1 MFLARRRRWS
11 LFSIIFPIVSV
22 LMVVGLLLTAL
33 LGILGDN
40 GPWGVQER
48 GLAEQGRVIAENL
61 TVDADGRPRLDM
73 TEIRRRLPLTQDGGI
88 YGFALLRSDGTV
100 AIGGSAPYVPLPLP
114 EQLRDRTD
122 TEWDFDLL
130 LEDDEGL
137 ETDKSYFYAWTDPE
151 RGDPVVSVNM
161 PIERQGN
168 RFIIQLSAPRIADR
182 RILIDFL
189 VTTFGEMFIP
199 MLIPLALVLASVW
212 LTLYLSL
219 NPLRKI
225 SARAALIGPATLHE
239 RLPTLALAEVAP
251 LIDSFN
257 IALDR
262 LENAWS
268 AQKAFAANAAHELR
282 TPLAVVRAQLGDF
295 LSGRQLEEIEE
306 EFDRLNRLIAQ
317 LLALAQVEAG
327 AEDKGRTFDLA
338 GLVRS
343 VTADIAPAIVGG
355 GRSIALEAE
364 TDCLPVTGDR
374 HFFEI
379 AFRNVLE
386 NAARHTPPG
395 ASITVRITARGHVRV
410 RDDGPG
416 IPPDLRRRLF
426 SRFVRADPKGP
437 GVGLGLALALA
448 AVRAAGGDLRLA
460 SGNPGATFEF
470 RMPVRK
476 V

>member
-22 LMVVGLLLTAL
+22 LMTSGFLITAL
-33 LGILGDN
+33 LGALGEE
-40 GPWGVQER
+40 GIWGVQER

-61 TVDADGRPRLDM
+61 TLDADGRPQLDM
-73 TEIRRRLPLTQDGGI
+73 AEIRRRLPLTSDGDI
-88 YGFALLRSDGTV
+88 YGFALLRPDGTV
-100 AIGGSAPYVPLPLP
+100 AIGGSAPYAPLPAPEKMLDPTEQSFGLP
-114 EQLRDRTD
+114 L
-122 TEWDFDLL
+122 W
-130 LEDDEGL
+130 DDEEFDADGL
-137 ETDKSYFYAWTDPE
+137 YFYAWTDPE
-151 RGDPVVSVNM
+151 NGDPVTSVNVLV
-161 PIERQGN
+161 EVQGS
-168 RFIIQLSAPRIADR
+168 RFIIQLTAPRIADR
-182 RILIDFL
+182 RILLDFL
-189 VTTFGEMFIP
+189 VITFGEAFIP
-199 MLIPLALVLASVW
+199 MLIPLGLVLASVW

-262 LENAWS
+262 LESAWS

-327 AEDKGRTFDLA
+327 TEDKGKAFDLV
-338 GLVRS
+338 GLVRE
-343 VTADIAPAIVGG
+343 VTADMAPAIVGG
-355 GRSIALEAE
+355 GRSIALEIE
-364 TDCLPVTGDR
+364 TDSLPVTGDR

-386 NAARHTPPG
+386 NATRHTPTG
-395 ASITVRITARGHVRV
+395 ASITVRVMARGGVRV
-410 RDDGPG
+410 SDDGPG
-416 IPPDLRRRLF
+416 IPQRLRQRLF
-426 SRFVRADPKGP
+426 SRFAKADPKGP

-448 AVRAAGGDLRLA
+448 AVRASGGDLRLA
-460 SGNPGATFEF
+460 PGDAGATFEF
-470 RMPVRK
+470 QMPVQQA
-476 V
+476 

>member
-1 MFLARRRRWS
+1 MTRAPGRCRWS
-11 LFSIIFPIVSV
+11 LFAIIFPIVSV
-22 LMVVGLLLTAL
+22 LMTSGFLITAL
-33 LGILGDN
+33 LGALGEE
-40 GPWGVQER
+40 GIWGVQER

-61 TVDADGRPRLDM
+61 TLDANGRPLLDM
-73 TEIRRRLPLTQDGGI
+73 AEIRRRLPLTSDGDI
-88 YGFALLRSDGTV
+88 YGFALLRPDGTV
-100 AIGGSAPYVPLPLP
+100 AIGGSAPHAPLPAPEKMLDPTEQSFGLP
-114 EQLRDRTD
+114 L
-122 TEWDFDLL
+122 W
-130 LEDDEGL
+130 DDEEFDADGL
-137 ETDKSYFYAWTDPE
+137 YFYTWTDPGT
-151 RGDPVVSVNM
+151 GDPVTSVNVLV
-161 PIERQGN
+161 EVQGSQ
-168 RFIIQLSAPRIADR
+168 FIVQLAAPRIADR
-182 RILIDFL
+182 RILLDFL
-189 VTTFGEMFIP
+189 VITFGEAFIP
-199 MLIPLALVLASVW
+199 MLIPLALVLAAVW
-212 LTLYLSL
+212 LTLHLSL

-225 SARAALIGPATLHE
+225 SARAAGIGPSTLHE

-262 LENAWS
+262 LESAWS

-327 AEDKGRTFDLA
+327 AEDKGRIFDLVE
-338 GLVRS
+338 LVRA
-343 VTADIAPAIVGG
+343 VTAETAPAIVEG
-355 GRSIALEAE
+355 GRSVEMETEANRV
-364 TDCLPVTGDR
+364 PVTGDR

-386 NAARHTPPG
+386 NAIRHTPPDT
-395 ASITVRITARGHVRV
+395 SITVGITARGHVRV
-410 RDDGPG
+410 RDNGTG
-416 IPPDLRRRLF
+416 IPPHLRKRLF
-426 SRFVRADPKGP
+426 SRFAKANSKSP
-437 GVGLGLALALA
+437 GSGLGLALALA

-460 SGNPGATFEF
+460 SGDPGATFEF